1 MLSAAYFA
9 ESIISG
15 VGFWG
20 VKCPS
25 YFQYIFGFCSDE
37 LHSTKRIATMGD
49 KCSNK
54 YIYFVDKNYQCLLL
68 SLR

>member
-20 VKCPS
+20 VQCS
-25 YFQYIFGFCSDE
+25 TYFQYIFGFCSDE
-37 LHSTKRIATMGD
+37 LHLTKRIAMMGD

-54 YIYFVDKNYQCLLL
+54 YVF
-68 SLR
+68 R

>member
-20 VKCPS
+20 VQCPS

-37 LHSTKRIATMGD
+37 LHLKKRIAMMGD
-49 KCSNK
+49 KCSTK
-54 YIYFVDKNYQCLLL
+54 YVLFFLIKLIYVYYYH
-68 SLR
+68 